1 MSKRKYSDVCEHK
14 NQVLDEHEGTYV
26 CTNCAK
32 VIDNYYTQTIKPCN
46 NEIMYI
52 EKNTSNLISSE
63 FASRLN
69 IPVLN
74 VKDKQTELK
83 SVSNIYL
90 EANKADFSVTLKEI
104 SAISGYSVKQIGK
117 ETKNTVNLLNI
128 SSLLEKYCKLLDLDY
143 KIYSVIKETIDTENI
158 SGHNPLTIVASH
170 IYKFLKDNKQ
180 KISMKKIC
188 EIIGISS
195 ISIQRYLKTLQ

>member
-32 VIDNYYTQTIKPCN
+32 VIDNFYIQSFQTYD
-46 NEIMYI
+46 NEVIFK

-74 VKDKQTELK
+74 IDDKKNELK
-83 SVSNIYL
+83 SASNIYL
-90 EANKADFSVTLKEI
+90 EANKADYSVTLKEI

-128 SSLLEKYCKLLDLDY
+128 DSLLEKYCKLLDLNY
-143 KIYSVIKETIDTENI
+143 KTYSVIKETINTANI

-170 IYKFLKDNKQ
+170 IYKFLKDNKK

-188 EIIGISS
+188 EVIGISS